1 MNRLDLSD
9 DDLLV
14 LQKCLNDGTEPPVE
28 LAKKLFPSL
37 YSTFDFKTL
46 KYSRIPTIEYAGK
59 RPEAAI
65 LSEASAF
72 GGGSPLQLERYFEGG
87 KISKGVNQL
96 ELFKESQA
104 QSDNN
109 WRNLIVQ
116 GDNLQFLKTCYLN
129 RDPVIKDR
137 VKGKVKLFYNDP
149 PFATKAD
156 FQSKEGATSYSDKI
170 ESAEFLE
177 DLRER
182 LIFMRETLA
191 EDGSIYLHLD
201 TKKSHY
207 LKVMMDEIFGN
218 ANFRNEIIWQRTS
231 ARSDSKT
238 YNHIHDVILFY
249 TRSDTWSWNRQYT
262 EYDPEYVENFYRYRE
277 PDGREFRVSDL
288 TAAGTRKGSSGMP
301 WRGIDPTDKGRH
313 WAVPATA
320 KGQIPNPYEK
330 DTIKVLE
337 ELDKRGQIYWPQK
350 DGGIP
355 GYKRYLDE
363 MPGTVL
369 QSIWTDI
376 SPVAGQSLD
385 RTDYPTQK
393 PEALLER
400 IIRASSNPGDLI
412 MDVFGGSGT
421 TAAVAEKL
429 DRRWIVCDFGKHAIY
444 TMQKRMCLIAESQ
457 KLGNPGKKKERYGE
471 APKPFC
477 VVSVGA
483 FDFQKIM
490 NLRKNR
496 DAYIS
501 FVMGIFGLTEC
512 DDKLAVKYR
521 VNNVCSLKEGN
532 PVEIYP
538 VWDDEFLR
546 NVRIDEEYLR
556 GILAQSGG
564 NLKGDYYI
572 IAPETCVRVGETQ
585 MKNTRGERVTF
596 KPLTFPYKVLEE
608 VARNF
613 SIEEQPSSPDN
624 INKLISS
631 VGFYFNET
639 VEADIKKTSKG
650 LKINRFTT
658 SILDRNEKRYEGLE
672 GLAMLLIDSDYD
684 EDKGFTVDT
693 VIYQKD
699 IKDNE
704 AAVGA
709 LTNKSA
715 VIAIDKHGNES
726 GVIKIR

>member
-14 LQKCLNDGTEPPVE
+14 LQKCLNDGAEPPVE

-46 KYSRIPTIEYAGK
+46 KDSKIPTIEYAGK

-65 LSEASAF
+65 LNEASAF

-87 KISKGVNQL
+87 KISKGMNQAD
-96 ELFKESQA
+96 LFNESQG
-104 QSDNN
+104 QSDSN

-129 RDPVIKDR
+129 QDPIIKDK
-137 VKGKVKLFYNDP
+137 VKGKVKLFYLDP
-149 PFATKAD
+149 PFATKGDFSSSGGEDSYAD
-156 FQSKEGATSYSDKI
+156 RVDR
-170 ESAEFLE
+170 AEFIE
-177 DLRER
+177 ALRER
-182 LIFMRETLA
+182 LIYMREQLS
-191 EDGSIYLHLD
+191 EDGSIYVHLD
-201 TKKSHY
+201 QKMSHY
-207 LKVMMDEIFGN
+207 IKIVLDELFGQGG
-218 ANFRNEIIWQRTS
+218 FTNEITWKRQS
-231 ARSDSKT
+231 AHNDAGKCGV
-238 YNHIHDVILFY
+238 IHETILFY
-249 TRSDTWSWNRQYT
+249 AKTEKWIWNEVRMPISEDYIEQFF
-262 EYDPEYVENFYRYRE
+262 DQVDDSGNRYAR
-277 PDGREFRVSDL
+277 GDL
-288 TAAGTRKGSSGMP
+288 TAPGVTQAGDSGKP
-301 WRGIDPTDKGRH
+301 WRNVNVTEKGRH
-313 WAVPATA
+313 WA
-320 KGQIPNPYEK
+320 IPEEY
-330 DTIKVLE
+330 VLRYKIDPKLSIQQKLDA
-337 ELDKRGQIYWPQK
+337 LDKAGVIHWPK
-350 DGGIP
+350 KGVPRLKRFAAEVDG
-355 GYKRYLDE
+355 
-363 MPGTVL
+363 VSL
-369 QSIWTDI
+369 QDVWTDI
-376 SPVAGQSLD
+376 KIIHNQSSERLG
-385 RTDYPTQK
+385 YPTQK

-400 IIRASSNPGDLI
+400 IILASSNPGDLVVDI
-412 MDVFGGSGT
+412 FGGSGT

-429 DRRWIVCDFGKHAIY
+429 GRRWIVCDFGKHAIY

-457 KLGNPGKKKERYGE
+457 KLGTQEKKKVLYNK
-471 APKPFC
+471 PPQPFC

-501 FVMGIFGLTEC
+501 FVMGIFGLTER
-512 DDKLAVKYR
+512 DDKLAAKYR
-521 VNNVCSLKEGN
+521 VNNVCALKDGN

-546 NVRIDEEYLR
+546 DVRIDEEYLR

-572 IAPETCVRVGETQ
+572 VAPESCVRIGETQ
-585 MKNTRGERVTF
+585 MKNSRGERVTF

-639 VEADIKKTSKG
+639 VEIRVKKTAKG
-650 LKINRFTT
+650 LKICSFTT
-658 SILDRNEKRYEGLE
+658 SILNRDEKRYEGLD
-672 GLAMLLIDSDYD
+672 GLAMLMIDSDYD

-699 IKDNE
+699 IKDND
-704 AAVGA
+704 AAASG

-726 GVIKIR
+726 GVVKVR

>member
-28 LAKKLFPSL
+28 LSKRLFPSL
-37 YSTFDFKTL
+37 YSTFDFKML
-46 KYSRIPTIEYAGK
+46 KDSKIPTIEYAGK

-65 LSEASAF
+65 LNEASAF

-87 KISKGVNQL
+87 KISKGINQL

-104 QSDNN
+104 QPDSN

-129 RDPVIKDR
+129 QDPIIKDK
-137 VKGKVKLFYNDP
+137 VKGKVKLFYIDP

-156 FQSKEGATSYSDKI
+156 FEGKSGEDSYADKI
-170 ESAEFLE
+170 NRAEFIE
-177 DLRER
+177 QLRER
-182 LIFMRETLA
+182 LIFARELLE
-191 EDGSIYLHLD
+191 EDGFIFVHLD
-201 TKKSHY
+201 QRMSHY
-207 LKVMMDEIFGN
+207 VRITLTEIFGDE
-218 ANFRNEIIWQRTS
+218 NFRNEIILPGRASKNLQQQFEEVSRLNVRHDNLLWFS
-231 ARSDSKT
+231 VRSSSKLPPLWVEKHNKGNPEGHWHHFWSNANRPT
-238 YNHIHDVILFY
+238 MRYELFGITPKTGQWVWKKDRAKIATENY
-249 TRSDTWSWNRQYT
+249 ERFLVECGGRSLAEYWRDTGCKLEFIRKDPDDGKPQY
-262 EYDPEYVENFYRYRE
+262 
-277 PDGREFRVSDL
+277 
-288 TAAGTRKGSSGMP
+288 
-301 WRGIDPTDKGRH
+301 WR
-313 WAVPATA
+313 APAEDRI
-320 KGQIPNPYEK
+320 G
-330 DTIKVLE
+330 DTV
-337 ELDKRGQIYWPQK
+337 W
-350 DGGIP
+350 GGIP
-355 GYKRYLDE
+355 VYSNSTG
-363 MPGTVL
+363 
-369 QSIWTDI
+369 
-376 SPVAGQSLD
+376 
-385 RTDYPTQK
+385 YPTEK
-393 PEALLER
+393 NERLLAE
-400 IIRASSNPGDLI
+400 IVEFATTPGDLV

-421 TAAVAEKL
+421 TAAVSEKL

-444 TMQKRMCLIAESQ
+444 TMQKRMCSIAESQ
-457 KLGNPGKKKERYGE
+457 KLGNQRKKKAPYGE
-471 APKPFC
+471 APQPFC

-501 FVMGIFGLTEC
+501 FVMGIFGLTER
-512 DDKLAVKYR
+512 DDKLAAKYR
-521 VNNVCSLKEGN
+521 VNNICALKEGN

-585 MKNTRGERVTF
+585 VKNTRGERVTF

-650 LKINRFTT
+650 LKISRFTT

-699 IKDNE
+699 INDNE
-704 AAVGA
+704 AVAGG
-709 LTNKSA
+709 LTEKSA

>member
-9 DDLLV
+9 DDLIV

-46 KYSRIPTIEYAGK
+46 KDSKIPTIEYAGK

-65 LSEASAF
+65 LNEASAF

-87 KISKGVNQL
+87 KISSGMNQAD
-96 ELFKESQA
+96 LFNESQG
-104 QSDNN
+104 QSDSN

-129 RDPVIKDR
+129 QDPIIKDK
-137 VKGKVKLFYNDP
+137 VKGKVNLFYLDP
-149 PFATKAD
+149 PFATKGD
-156 FQSKEGATSYSDKI
+156 FGGKSGEDSYADKI
-170 ESAEFLE
+170 DRAEFIE
-177 DLRER
+177 QLRER
-182 LIFMRETLA
+182 LIFLRELLA
-191 EDGSIYLHLD
+191 QDGSIYVHLD
-201 TKKSHY
+201 QKMSQY
-207 LKVMMDEIFGN
+207 LKIVLDEVFKQGGFI
-218 ANFRNEIIWQRTS
+218 NEISWKRQS
-231 ARSDSKT
+231 AHNDPGKCGV
-238 YNHIHDVILFY
+238 IHDTLLLY
-249 TRSDTWSWNRQYT
+249 ANSENRTWNRVLTKPSPDYIEEFFDQ
-262 EYDPEYVENFYRYRE
+262 VE
-277 PDGREFRVSDL
+277 
-288 TAAGTRKGSSGMP
+288 AGTNRRYARGDLSAGGLSGGGYEYEY
-301 WRGIDPTDKGRH
+301 RGIKHIWRCPLSTMEKHDAEGRLH
-313 WAVPATA
+313 WPKNGVPR
-320 KGQIPNPYEK
+320 
-330 DTIKVLE
+330 L
-337 ELDKRGQIYWPQK
+337 
-350 DGGIP
+350 
-355 GYKRYLDE
+355 KRYLDE
-363 MPGTVL
+363 FEGVPL
-369 QSIWTDI
+369 QDVWTDI
-376 SPVAGQSLD
+376 KIIHNRSPERIG
-385 RTDYPTQK
+385 YPTQK
-393 PEALLER
+393 PESLLER
-400 IIRASSNPGDLI
+400 IILASSNPGDLVVDI
-412 MDVFGGSGT
+412 FGGSGT

-429 DRRWIVCDFGKHAIY
+429 GRRWITCDFGKHAIY

-457 KLGNPGKKKERYGE
+457 KLGTQEKKKVLYNK
-471 APKPFC
+471 PPQPFC

-501 FVMGIFGLTEC
+501 FVMGIFGLTER
-512 DDKLAVKYR
+512 DDKLAAKYR
-521 VNNVCSLKEGN
+521 VNNVCALKDGN

-546 NVRIDEEYLR
+546 DVRIDEEYLG

-564 NLKGDYYI
+564 NFKGDYYI
-572 IAPETCVRVGETQ
+572 VAPESCVRIGETQ
-585 MKNTRGERVTF
+585 MKNARGERVTF

-639 VEADIKKTSKG
+639 VEIRVKKTAKG
-650 LKINRFTT
+650 LKICSFTT
-658 SILDRNEKRYEGLE
+658 SILNRDEKRYEGLD
-672 GLAMLLIDSDYD
+672 GLAMLMIDSDYD

-704 AAVGA
+704 AAASG

-726 GVIKIR
+726 SVVKVR

>member
-1 MNRLDLSD
+1 MMNRLDLSE

-14 LQKCLNDGTEPPVE
+14 LQKCLNDGTEPPPE

-37 YSTFDFKTL
+37 YATFDFKTL
-46 KYSRIPTIEYAGK
+46 KDAKIPTIEYAGK
-59 RPEAAI
+59 RSEAAI
-65 LSEASAF
+65 LNEATAF

-87 KISKGVNQL
+87 KISMGMSQV
-96 ELFKESQA
+96 ELFAESKA
-104 QSDNN
+104 GDDSN

-129 RDPVIKDR
+129 QDPIIKDKI
-137 VKGKVKLFYNDP
+137 KGKVKLIYIDP
-149 PFATKAD
+149 PFATKSD
-156 FQSKEGATSYSDKI
+156 FEGDSGESSYSDKI
-170 ESAEFLE
+170 DRAEFIE
-177 DLRER
+177 ALRER
-182 LIFMRETLA
+182 LIYLRELLA
-191 EDGSIYLHLD
+191 EDGSIYVHMDHKLGHYTKIVLD
-201 TKKSHY
+201 EVFGKTSFANAIAWHYSGWNKKLIKGFEKRY
-207 LKVMMDEIFGN
+207 DI
-218 ANFRNEIIWQRTS
+218 
-231 ARSDSKT
+231 
-238 YNHIHDVILFY
+238 ILFY
-249 TRSDTWSWNRQYT
+249 AISSRPVFNSYFEQWASK
-262 EYDPEYVENFYRYRE
+262 EEYVKKRKQKVSVDA
-277 PDGREFRVSDL
+277 DGREYVLSDAGSGERVK
-288 TAAGTRKGSSGMP
+288 T
-301 WRGIDPTDKGRH
+301 
-313 WAVPATA
+313 
-320 KGQIPNPYEK
+320 Y
-330 DTIKVLE
+330 LE
-337 ELDKRGQIYWPQK
+337 DVMKQGVVVDDVWQLDKINNSATESVG
-350 DGGIP
+350 
-355 GYKRYLDE
+355 
-363 MPGTVL
+363 
-369 QSIWTDI
+369 
-376 SPVAGQSLD
+376 
-385 RTDYPTQK
+385 YPTQK

-400 IIRASSNPGDLI
+400 IILASSNPGDLV

-444 TMQKRMCLIAESQ
+444 TMQKRMCLISESQ
-457 KLGNPGKKKERYGE
+457 KLGTKTKKKEKYGQP
-471 APKPFC
+471 PKPFC
-477 VVSVGA
+477 VISVGA

-501 FVMGIFGLTEC
+501 FVMGIFGLTER
-512 DDKLAVKYR
+512 DDNLAAKYR
-521 VNNVCSLKEGN
+521 VNNVCALKEGN

-585 MKNTRGERVTF
+585 IKNSRGDRVTF

-613 SIEEQPSSPDN
+613 TIEEQPSSSDN

-639 VEADIKKTSKG
+639 VDVEIKKTAKG
-650 LKINRFTT
+650 FKISRFTT
-658 SILDRNEKRYEGLE
+658 SILDRSEKRYEGLD

-693 VIYQKD
+693 VVYQKD
-699 IKDNE
+699 IKDHE
-704 AAVGA
+704 AVAGG
-709 LTNKSA
+709 LKEKSA

-726 GVIKIR
+726 GVIQIL

>member
-1 MNRLDLSD
+1 MNRLDLSE

-14 LQKCLNDGTEPPVE
+14 LQKCLNEGMEPPAE

-37 YSTFDFKTL
+37 YATFDFKTL
-46 KYSRIPTIEYAGK
+46 KDAKIPTIEYAGK
-59 RPEAAI
+59 RSEAAI
-65 LSEASAF
+65 LNEASAF

-87 KISKGVNQL
+87 KISKKMSQL
-96 ELFKESQA
+96 ELFAESRA
-104 QSDNN
+104 EDDSN

-129 RDPVIKDR
+129 QDPIIKDK
-137 VKGKVKLFYNDP
+137 VKGKVKLIYIDP
-149 PFATKAD
+149 PFATKSDFSSSGGEDSYAD
-156 FQSKEGATSYSDKI
+156 KVDR
-170 ESAEFLE
+170 AEFLE
-177 DLRER
+177 QLRER
-182 LIFMRETLA
+182 LMFMGQIMAKEST
-191 EDGSIYLHLD
+191 IYVHLD
-201 TKKSHY
+201 WRTIHY
-207 LKVMMDEIFGN
+207 VKVMLDEIFGKE
-218 ANFRNEIIWQRTS
+218 NFMSNVIWKRITS
-231 ARSDSKT
+231 GRKATSNKWLAVDD
-238 YNHIHDVILFY
+238 IMLVY
-249 TRSDTWSWNRQYT
+249 TRGDQGITSQYVDYSD
-262 EYDPEYVENFYRYRE
+262 E
-277 PDGREFRVSDL
+277 
-288 TAAGTRKGSSGMP
+288 
-301 WRGIDPTDKGRH
+301 
-313 WAVPATA
+313 
-320 KGQIPNPYEK
+320 
-330 DTIKVLE
+330 
-337 ELDKRGQIYWPQK
+337 
-350 DGGIP
+350 
-355 GYKRYLDE
+355 YKRRFIYEDERGKYFWDNIGTYSQERLKRLEAEGRIKYPENTNAKPRMKNYLHEGKGVVVDN
-363 MPGTVL
+363 
-369 QSIWTDI
+369 IWTDI
-376 SPVAGQSLD
+376 PPVNSQAAEDTGF
-385 RTDYPTQK
+385 PTQK

-400 IIRASSNPGDLI
+400 IILASSNPGDLV
-412 MDVFGGSGT
+412 MDVFAGSGT

-429 DRRWIVCDFGKHAIY
+429 GRRWIVCDFGKHAIY

-457 KLGNPGKKKERYGE
+457 KLGSQSKKKEKYGK
-471 APKPFC
+471 APRPFC

-501 FVMGIFGLTEC
+501 FVMGIFGLTER
-512 DDKLAVKYR
+512 DDALAAKYR
-521 VNNVCSLKEGN
+521 ISNVCALKEGN
-532 PVEIYP
+532 PVEVYP

-546 NVRIDEEYLR
+546 NVRVDEEYLR

-585 MKNTRGERVTF
+585 MKNSRGDRVTF

-608 VARNF
+608 AARNF
-613 SIEEQPSSPDN
+613 SIEEQPSSPEN

-639 VEADIKKTSKG
+639 VEAAIEKTSTG
-650 LKINRFTT
+650 LKISRFTT

-704 AAVGA
+704 AAVGG
-709 LTNKSA
+709 LTDKSA

-726 GVIKIR
+726 GVIKIGRDKTDA

>member
-1 MNRLDLSD
+1 MAEINLNEKE
-9 DDLLV
+9 LLT
-14 LQKCLNDGTEPPVE
+14 LQKCLNDGTEPPPE

-37 YSTFDFKTL
+37 YATFDFKTL
-46 KYSRIPTIEYAGK
+46 KDAKIPTIEYAGK
-59 RPEAAI
+59 RSEAAI
-65 LSEASAF
+65 LNEAAAF

-87 KISKGVNQL
+87 KISKAMSQV
-96 ELFKESQA
+96 ELFVESKA
-104 QSDNN
+104 GDDSN

-129 RDPVIKDR
+129 QDPIIKDK
-137 VKGKVKLFYNDP
+137 VKGKVKLIYIDP

-156 FQSKEGATSYSDKI
+156 FAAKEGEDSYADRVDR
-170 ESAEFLE
+170 AEFVE
-177 DLRER
+177 ALRER
-182 LIFMRETLA
+182 LIYMRELLA
-191 EDGSIYLHLD
+191 SDGSIYIHLD
-201 TKKSHY
+201 QRMSHAAK
-207 LKVMMDEIFGN
+207 LVMDEIFGRSS
-218 ANFRNEIIWQRTS
+218 FLNEIVWKRTPFAGSSKARSKKFPVNHDLLLLYTRTS
-231 ARSDSKT
+231 DFTFEHQYEEYSDEYKGRFKYQDDRGYYRKTLLKT
-238 YNHIHDVILFY
+238 YSEETEERLKEEDRFLPPERPGAY
-249 TRSDTWSWNRQYT
+249 PSYKQYLH
-262 EYDPEYVENFYRYRE
+262 E
-277 PDGREFRVSDL
+277 S
-288 TAAGTRKGSSGMP
+288 KG
-301 WRGIDPTDKGRH
+301 K
-313 WAVPATA
+313 
-320 KGQIPNPYEK
+320 QIE
-330 DTIKVLE
+330 D
-337 ELDKRGQIYWPQK
+337 
-350 DGGIP
+350 
-355 GYKRYLDE
+355 
-363 MPGTVL
+363 
-369 QSIWTDI
+369 IWTDLNLAN
-376 SPVAGQSLD
+376 PMANERL
-385 RTDYPTQK
+385 DYPTQK
-393 PEALLER
+393 PEVLLQR
-400 IIRASSNPGDLI
+400 IILASSNPGDLI

-421 TAAVAEKL
+421 TAAVSEKL

-444 TMQKRMCLIAESQ
+444 TMQKRMCQIAESQ
-457 KLGNPGKKKERYGE
+457 KLGNQEKKKKEKYGE
-471 APKPFC
+471 APRPFC

-501 FVMGIFGLTEC
+501 FVMGIFGLTER
-512 DDKLAVKYR
+512 DDKLAAKYHI
-521 VNNVCSLKEGN
+521 NNVCALKEGN

-546 NVRIDEEYLR
+546 NVRVDDEYLR

-585 MKNTRGERVTF
+585 MKNARGDRVAF

-608 VARNF
+608 AARNF
-613 SIEEQPSSPDN
+613 SIEEQPSSPEN

-639 VEADIKKTSKG
+639 VEVEIKKTARG
-650 LKINRFTT
+650 LKISRFTT
-658 SILDRNEKRYEGLE
+658 SILDRGEKCYEGLE
-672 GLAMLLIDSDYD
+672 GLAMLLIDSDYN
-684 EDKGFTVDT
+684 EDKGFAVDT

-704 AAVGA
+704 AAAGR

>member
-14 LQKCLNDGTEPPVE
+14 LQKCLNDGTEPPKE
-28 LAKKLFPSL
+28 LSKKLFPSL
-37 YSTFDFKTL
+37 YATFDFKTL
-46 KYSRIPTIEYAGK
+46 KDSKIPTIEYAGK

-87 KISKGVNQL
+87 KISKGTSQL
-96 ELFKESQA
+96 DLFKESKEHPD
-104 QSDNN
+104 SN

-129 RDPVIKDR
+129 QDPIIKDM
-137 VKGKVKLFYNDP
+137 VKGKVKLIYIDP

-156 FQSKEGATSYSDKI
+156 FASSGGEDSYADRVDR
-170 ESAEFLE
+170 AEFAE
-177 DLRER
+177 SLRER
-182 LIFMRETLA
+182 LIFLREILA
-191 EDGSIYLHLD
+191 VDASIYLHLD
-201 TKKSHY
+201 IRMGHY
-207 LKVMMDEIFGN
+207 IKIIMDELFGRES
-218 ANFRNEIIWQRTS
+218 FINEIVWQRTAAHNDAS
-231 ARSDSKT
+231 RYGA
-238 YNHIHDVILFY
+238 IHDLIFY
-249 TRSDTWSWNRQYT
+249 YAKSSSRTWNLQKGLV
-262 EYDPEYVENFYRYRE
+262 DENYKQQFLDNVDRNTGKRYARI
-277 PDGREFRVSDL
+277 DL
-288 TAAGTRKGSSGMP
+288 TAPSHGRDSGRFE
-301 WRGIDPTDKGRH
+301 WRGIIPSPSRM
-313 WAVPATA
+313 WAYQ
-320 KGQIPNPYEK
+320 KSI
-330 DTIKVLE
+330 
-337 ELDKRGQIYWPQK
+337 LDKWEAEGRIHWPKQ
-350 DGGIP
+350 GMP
-355 GYKRYLDE
+355 RYKKFEDE
-363 MPGTVL
+363 FEGTVL
-369 QSIWTDI
+369 QDLWIDI
-376 SPVAGQSLD
+376 RAIHNQSSERLG
-385 RTDYPTQK
+385 YPTQK

-400 IIRASSNPGDLI
+400 IILASSNPGDLV

-421 TAAVAEKL
+421 AAAVSEKL
-429 DRRWIVCDFGKHAIY
+429 GRRWIVCDFGKHAIY

-457 KLGNPGKKKERYGE
+457 KLGNQGKKKVPYGE
-471 APKPFC
+471 APQPFC

-496 DAYIS
+496 DAYIC
-501 FVMGIFGLTEC
+501 FVMGIFGLTER
-512 DDKLAVKYR
+512 DDKLAAKYR
-521 VNNVCSLKEGN
+521 VNNVCALKEGN

-538 VWDDEFLR
+538 VWDEEFLR
-546 NVRIDEEYLR
+546 NVRVDEEYLR
-556 GILAQSGG
+556 GILAQNGG

-585 MKNTRGERVTF
+585 MKNARGDRVIF

-639 VEADIKKTSKG
+639 VEVDIKKTSKG
-650 LKINRFTT
+650 LKISRFTT
-658 SILDRNEKRYEGLE
+658 SILDRSEKRYEGLE
-672 GLAMLLIDSDYD
+672 GMAMLLIDSDYD

-704 AAVGA
+704 ASVGG

-715 VIAIDKHGNES
+715 IIAIDKHGNES
-726 GVIKIR
+726 GVVKVR

>member
-1 MNRLDLSD
+1 MNRLDLSE

-14 LQKCLNDGTEPPVE
+14 LQKCLNDGTEPPPE

-37 YSTFDFKTL
+37 YATFDFRSL
-46 KYSRIPTIEYAGK
+46 KDAKIPTIEYAGK
-59 RPEAAI
+59 RSEAAI
-65 LSEASAF
+65 LNEASAF

-87 KISKGVNQL
+87 KIDKGMNQL
-96 ELFKESQA
+96 ELFRESNKEENS
-104 QSDNN
+104 N

-129 RDPVIKDR
+129 QDPIIKDK
-137 VKGKVKLFYNDP
+137 VKGKVKLVYIDP
-149 PFATKAD
+149 PFATKGD
-156 FQSKEGATSYSDKI
+156 FAAKEGEDSYADKI
-170 ESAEFLE
+170 DRAEFIE
-177 DLRER
+177 QLRER
-182 LIFMRETLA
+182 LIFVRAVLA
-191 EDGSIYLHLD
+191 EDGFIFVHLD
-201 TKKSHY
+201 QRMSHY
-207 LKVMMDEIFGN
+207 VRTILTEIFGEE
-218 ANFRNEIIWQRTS
+218 NFRNEIILPGRASKNLQQQFEQVSRLNVRHDNLLWYSVHSSSKLAPLWIEKHNKGNPEGHWHHFWSTANRPTMRYELFGITPKTGQWVWKKE
-231 ARSDSKT
+231 RSNIAIENYERFLDECGG
-238 YNHIHDVILFY
+238 
-249 TRSDTWSWNRQYT
+249 RSLAEYWRDTGCKLEFIRKDPDDGKPQY
-262 EYDPEYVENFYRYRE
+262 
-277 PDGREFRVSDL
+277 
-288 TAAGTRKGSSGMP
+288 
-301 WRGIDPTDKGRH
+301 WR
-313 WAVPATA
+313 APAEERI
-320 KGQIPNPYEK
+320 G
-330 DTIKVLE
+330 DTI
-337 ELDKRGQIYWPQK
+337 WA
-350 DGGIP
+350 GIP
-355 GYKRYLDE
+355 VYNNSTG
-363 MPGTVL
+363 
-369 QSIWTDI
+369 
-376 SPVAGQSLD
+376 
-385 RTDYPTQK
+385 YPTEK
-393 PEALLER
+393 NERLLTEVVEF
-400 IIRASSNPGDLI
+400 ATTSGDLV
-412 MDVFGGSGT
+412 MDVFAGSGT

-429 DRRWIVCDFGKHAIY
+429 GRRWIACDFGKHAIY

-457 KLGNPGKKKERYGE
+457 KLGSQSKKKAKYGE

-501 FVMGIFGLTEC
+501 FVMGIFGLTER
-512 DDKLAVKYR
+512 DDNLAAKYR
-521 VNNVCSLKEGN
+521 VNNIYTLKEGN

-546 NVRIDEEYLR
+546 NVRVDEEYLQ

-572 IAPETCVRVGETQ
+572 IAPETCVRVGEKQ
-585 MKNTRGERVTF
+585 IKNARGERVTF

-613 SIEEQPSSPDN
+613 TIEEQPSSPGN

-631 VGFYFNET
+631 IGFYFNET
-639 VEADIKKTSKG
+639 VEADIQKTSKG
-650 LKINRFTT
+650 LEISRFTT

-699 IKDNE
+699 IKNNE
-704 AAVGA
+704 AAVGG
-709 LTNKSA
+709 LSNKSA

-726 GVIKIR
+726 SVIKIR

>member
-46 KYSRIPTIEYAGK
+46 KDSKIPTIEYAGK

-65 LSEASAF
+65 LNEASAF

-87 KISKGVNQL
+87 KISKGMNQAD
-96 ELFKESQA
+96 LFNESQG
-104 QSDNN
+104 QSDSN

-129 RDPVIKDR
+129 QDPMIKDR
-137 VKGKVKLFYNDP
+137 VKGKVNLFYLDP
-149 PFATKAD
+149 PFATKGD
-156 FQSKEGATSYSDKI
+156 FGGKSGEDSYADKI
-170 ESAEFLE
+170 DRAEFIE
-177 DLRER
+177 QLRER
-182 LIFMRETLA
+182 LIFLRELLA
-191 EDGSIYLHLD
+191 QDGSIYVHLD
-201 TKKSHY
+201 QKMSQY
-207 LKVMMDEIFGN
+207 LKIVLDEVFKQGGFI
-218 ANFRNEIIWQRTS
+218 NEISWKRQS
-231 ARSDSKT
+231 AHNDPGKCGV
-238 YNHIHDVILFY
+238 IHDTLLLY
-249 TRSDTWSWNRQYT
+249 ANSENRTWNRVLTKPSPDYIEEFFDQ
-262 EYDPEYVENFYRYRE
+262 VE
-277 PDGREFRVSDL
+277 
-288 TAAGTRKGSSGMP
+288 AGTNRRYARGDLSAGGLSGGGYEYEY
-301 WRGIDPTDKGRH
+301 RGIKHIWRCPLSTMEKHDAEGCLH
-313 WAVPATA
+313 WPKNGVPR
-320 KGQIPNPYEK
+320 
-330 DTIKVLE
+330 L
-337 ELDKRGQIYWPQK
+337 
-350 DGGIP
+350 
-355 GYKRYLDE
+355 KRYLDE
-363 MPGTVL
+363 FEGVPL
-369 QSIWTDI
+369 QDVWTDI
-376 SPVAGQSLD
+376 KIIHNRSPERIG
-385 RTDYPTQK
+385 YPTQK

-400 IIRASSNPGDLI
+400 IILASSNPGDLVVDI
-412 MDVFGGSGT
+412 FGGSGT

-429 DRRWIVCDFGKHAIY
+429 GRRWITCDFGKHAIY

-457 KLGNPGKKKERYGE
+457 KLGTQEKKKVLYKK
-471 APKPFC
+471 PPQPFC

-501 FVMGIFGLTEC
+501 FVMGIFGLTER

-521 VNNVCSLKEGN
+521 VNNVCALKDGN

-546 NVRIDEEYLR
+546 DVRIDEEYLS

-572 IAPETCVRVGETQ
+572 VAPESCVRIGETQ
-585 MKNTRGERVTF
+585 MKNSRGERVTF

-639 VEADIKKTSKG
+639 VEIRVKKTARG
-650 LKINRFTT
+650 LKICSFTT
-658 SILDRNEKRYEGLE
+658 SILNRDEKRYEGLD
-672 GLAMLLIDSDYD
+672 GLAMLMIDSDYD

-704 AAVGA
+704 AAASG

-726 GVIKIR
+726 GVVKVR

>member
-1 MNRLDLSD
+1 MTEIKLNEE
-9 DDLLV
+9 DLLT
-14 LQKCLNDGTEPPVE
+14 LQRCLNEGLEPPPE

-37 YSTFDFKTL
+37 YATFDFKTL
-46 KYSRIPTIEYAGK
+46 KDARIPTIEYAGK
-59 RPEAAI
+59 RSEAAI
-65 LSEASAF
+65 LNEASAF

-87 KISKGVNQL
+87 KISKGTNQL
-96 ELFKESQA
+96 DLFKESKEKPD
-104 QSDNN
+104 SN

-129 RDPVIKDR
+129 QDPIIKDK
-137 VKGKVKLFYNDP
+137 VKGKVKLIYIDP

-156 FQSKEGATSYSDKI
+156 FQSKDGATSYRDKI
-170 ESAEFLE
+170 DSAEFIE
-177 DLRER
+177 SLRER
-182 LIFMRETLA
+182 LIFLKEILA
-191 EDGSIYLHLD
+191 ADGSIYVHLD

-207 LKVMMDEIFGN
+207 LKTILDEVFDN
-218 ANFRNEIIWQRTS
+218 NNFINEIIWRR
-231 ARSDSKT
+231 AFGHSDAKRFGI
-238 YNHIHDVILFY
+238 IHDVIFLY
-249 TRSDTWSWNRQYT
+249 SKNDERIWNVLLQPSDKEYIDTFFDQYDQKRNERYQRISLSAGGLSGGGYDYEYKGIRTLWRCPKETLELYDRENR
-262 EYDPEYVENFYRYRE
+262 
-277 PDGREFRVSDL
+277 L
-288 TAAGTRKGSSGMP
+288 
-301 WRGIDPTDKGRH
+301 H
-313 WAVPATA
+313 WPKKIGGVPR
-320 KGQIPNPYEK
+320 
-330 DTIKVLE
+330 L
-337 ELDKRGQIYWPQK
+337 
-350 DGGIP
+350 
-355 GYKRYLDE
+355 KRYE
-363 MPGTVL
+363 SENEGVPL
-369 QSIWTDI
+369 QDIWIDI
-376 SPVAGQSLD
+376 SKIHNQSNEL
-385 RTDYPTQK
+385 TGYPTQK

-400 IIRASSNPGDLI
+400 IILASSNPGDLA
-412 MDVFGGSGT
+412 MDVFAGSGT

-429 DRRWIVCDFGKHAIY
+429 GRRWIACDFGKHAIY
-444 TMQKRMCLIAESQ
+444 TMQKRICLIAESQ
-457 KLGNPGKKKERYGE
+457 KLGSPGKKKAKYGE

-501 FVMGIFGLTEC
+501 FVMGIFGLTER

-521 VNNVCSLKEGN
+521 INNICALKEGN
-532 PVEIYP
+532 PVEVYP

-546 NVRIDEEYLR
+546 NVRVDEEYLR

-564 NLKGDYYI
+564 KLKGDYYI
-572 IAPETCVRVGETQ
+572 IAPETCVRMGETK
-585 MKNTRGERVTF
+585 MKNARGDRVTF

-608 VARNF
+608 AARNF

-631 VGFYFNET
+631 IGFYFNET

-650 LKINRFTT
+650 LKISRFTT
-658 SILDRNEKRYEGLE
+658 SILDRNEKRYDGLE
-672 GLAMLLIDSDYD
+672 GLSMLLIDSDYD

-704 AAVGA
+704 AAVGG
-709 LTNKSA
+709 LSNNSA

>member
-28 LAKKLFPSL
+28 LSKKLFPSL
-37 YSTFDFKTL
+37 YATFDFKTL
-46 KYSRIPTIEYAGK
+46 KDSKIPTIEYAGK
-59 RPEAAI
+59 RSEAAI
-65 LSEASAF
+65 LNEASAF

-96 ELFKESQA
+96 ELFKESQV

-129 RDPVIKDR
+129 QDPIIKDK
-137 VKGKVKLFYNDP
+137 VKGKVKLIYIDP
-149 PFATKAD
+149 PFATKSD
-156 FQSKEGATSYSDKI
+156 FEGDSGESSYTDKI
-170 ESAEFLE
+170 DRAEFIE
-177 DLRER
+177 ALRER
-182 LIFMRETLA
+182 LIYLRELLA
-191 EDGSIYLHLD
+191 EDGSIYVHMDHKLGHYAKIILD
-201 TKKSHY
+201 EVFGKSSFANAIAWHYSGWNKKLIKGFEKRY
-207 LKVMMDEIFGN
+207 DIIF
-218 ANFRNEIIWQRTS
+218 
-231 ARSDSKT
+231 
-238 YNHIHDVILFY
+238 FY
-249 TRSDTWSWNRQYT
+249 TISAQPVFNSYFERWASK
-262 EYDPEYVENFYRYRE
+262 EEYVKKRKQKVSVDA
-277 PDGREFRVSDL
+277 DGREYVLSDAGSGERVK
-288 TAAGTRKGSSGMP
+288 T
-301 WRGIDPTDKGRH
+301 
-313 WAVPATA
+313 
-320 KGQIPNPYEK
+320 Y
-330 DTIKVLE
+330 LE
-337 ELDKRGQIYWPQK
+337 DVMKQGVVVDDVWQLDKINNSATESVG
-350 DGGIP
+350 
-355 GYKRYLDE
+355 
-363 MPGTVL
+363 
-369 QSIWTDI
+369 
-376 SPVAGQSLD
+376 
-385 RTDYPTQK
+385 YPTQK

-400 IIRASSNPGDLI
+400 IILASSNPCDLV

-421 TAAVAEKL
+421 TAAVSEKL

-444 TMQKRMCLIAESQ
+444 TSQKRMCLISESQ
-457 KLGNPGKKKERYGE
+457 KLGNQRKKKERYSE

-501 FVMGIFGLTEC
+501 FVMGIFGLTER
-512 DDKLAVKYR
+512 DDKLAAKYR
-521 VNNVCSLKEGN
+521 VNNVCTLKEGN

-556 GILAQSGG
+556 GVLAQSGG

-639 VEADIKKTSKG
+639 VEVDIKKTSKG
-650 LKINRFTT
+650 LKISRFTT
-658 SILDRNEKRYEGLE
+658 SILDRSEKRYEGLE
-672 GLAMLLIDSDYD
+672 GMAMLLIDSDYD

-704 AAVGA
+704 AVAGG
-709 LTNKSA
+709 LTEKSA

>member
-46 KYSRIPTIEYAGK
+46 KDSKIPTIEYAGK

-65 LSEASAF
+65 LNEASAF

-87 KISKGVNQL
+87 KISKGMNQAD
-96 ELFKESQA
+96 LFNESQG
-104 QSDNN
+104 QSDSN

-129 RDPVIKDR
+129 QDPIIKDK
-137 VKGKVKLFYNDP
+137 VKGKVTLVCIDP
-149 PFATKAD
+149 PFATKGD
-156 FQSKEGATSYSDKI
+156 FTSGSGEDSYSDRI
-170 ESAEFLE
+170 ERAEFAE
-177 DLRER
+177 SLRER
-182 LIFMRETLA
+182 LIFLRELLA
-191 EDGSIYLHLD
+191 ADASIYLHLD
-201 TKKSHY
+201 IRMGHY
-207 LKVMMDEIFGN
+207 IKVIMDELFGRES
-218 ANFRNEIIWQRTS
+218 FINEIVWQRTAAHNDAS
-231 ARSDSKT
+231 RYGA
-238 YNHIHDVILFY
+238 IHDLIFY
-249 TRSDTWSWNRQYT
+249 YSKSSSRVWNLQKALV
-262 EYDPEYVENFYRYRE
+262 DENYKQQFLDNVDEKTGKRYARI
-277 PDGREFRVSDL
+277 DL
-288 TAAGTRKGSSGMP
+288 TAPSHGRDSGRFEWHGVIPPPSRMWAYQKSMLDNWDTEGRIHYPKKGMP
-301 WRGIDPTDKGRH
+301 R
-313 WAVPATA
+313 
-320 KGQIPNPYEK
+320 
-330 DTIKVLE
+330 
-337 ELDKRGQIYWPQK
+337 
-350 DGGIP
+350 
-355 GYKRYLDE
+355 YKKYKNKFE
-363 MPGTVL
+363 GTVL
-369 QSIWTDI
+369 QDLWTDVRAI
-376 SPVAGQSLD
+376 HNQSSERLG
-385 RTDYPTQK
+385 YPTQK

-400 IIRASSNPGDLI
+400 IILASSNPGDLV
-412 MDVFGGSGT
+412 MDIFGGSGT

-429 DRRWIVCDFGKHAIY
+429 GRRWITCDFGKHAIY
-444 TMQKRMCLIAESQ
+444 TMQKRICLIAESQ
-457 KLGNPGKKKERYGE
+457 KLGTQEKKKVLYNKPPE
-471 APKPFC
+471 PFC

-490 NLRKNR
+490 NLRTNR

-501 FVMGIFGLTEC
+501 FVMGIFGLTER
-512 DDKLAVKYR
+512 DDKLAAKYR
-521 VNNVCSLKEGN
+521 VNNVCALKDGN

-546 NVRIDEEYLR
+546 DVRIDEEYLS

-572 IAPETCVRVGETQ
+572 VAPESCVRIGETQ
-585 MKNTRGERVTF
+585 MKNARGERVTF

-639 VEADIKKTSKG
+639 VEIRVKKTAKG
-650 LKINRFTT
+650 LKICSFTT
-658 SILDRNEKRYEGLE
+658 SILNRDEKRYEGLD
-672 GLAMLLIDSDYD
+672 GLAMLMIDSDYD

-704 AAVGA
+704 AAASG

-726 GVIKIR
+726 AVVKVR

>member
-46 KYSRIPTIEYAGK
+46 KDSKIPTIEYAGK

-65 LSEASAF
+65 LNEASAF

-87 KISKGVNQL
+87 KISKGMNQAD
-96 ELFKESQA
+96 LFNESQG
-104 QSDNN
+104 QSDSN

-129 RDPVIKDR
+129 QDPIIKDK
-137 VKGKVKLFYNDP
+137 VKGKVNLFYLDP
-149 PFATKAD
+149 PFATKSD
-156 FQSKEGATSYSDKI
+156 FAAKEGEDSYADRVDR
-170 ESAEFLE
+170 AEFIE
-177 DLRER
+177 QLRER
-182 LIFMRETLA
+182 LLFMIQLLSA
-191 EDGSIYLHLD
+191 DGSIYVHLD
-201 TKKSHY
+201 YRMHY
-207 LKVMMDEIFGN
+207 YVRCILDEILGKE
-218 ANFRNEIIWQRTS
+218 NFKSEIIWKRTS
-231 ARSDSKT
+231 AHSDSKD
-238 YNHIHDVILFY
+238 YANVHDVILFY
-249 TRSDTWSWNRQYT
+249 SKTSSVKFNALKM
-262 EYDPEYVENFYRYRE
+262 EYSEEHMEKRYVHKE
-277 PDGREFRVSDL
+277 PDGRRFTDGDL
-288 TAAGTRKGSSGMP
+288 VATGLKGGGYRYSWKGITKE
-301 WRGIDPTDKGRH
+301 WRCPIETMQR
-313 WAVPATA
+313 
-320 KGQIPNPYEK
+320 YEAENRLYYTK
-330 DTIKVLE
+330 EGLARI
-337 ELDKRGQIYWPQK
+337 
-350 DGGIP
+350 
-355 GYKRYLDE
+355 KRYLNEAKGAPVSD
-363 MPGTVL
+363 TWL
-369 QSIWTDI
+369 DI
-376 SPVAGQSLD
+376 YPVNSQAIERLN
-385 RTDYPTQK
+385 YPTQK
-393 PEALLER
+393 PESLLER
-400 IIRASSNPGDLI
+400 IILASSNPGDLVVDI
-412 MDVFGGSGT
+412 FGGSGT

-429 DRRWIVCDFGKHAIY
+429 DRRWIVCDFGKHAVY
-444 TMQKRMCLIAESQ
+444 TMQKRICLIAESQ
-457 KLGNPGKKKERYGE
+457 RLATQEKKKVLYNKPPE
-471 APKPFC
+471 PFC

-501 FVMGIFGLTEC
+501 FVMGIFGLTER

-521 VNNVCSLKEGN
+521 VNNVCALKDGN

-546 NVRIDEEYLR
+546 DVRIDEEYLG

-572 IAPETCVRVGETQ
+572 VAPESCVRIGETQ
-585 MKNTRGERVTF
+585 MKNARGERVTF

-639 VEADIKKTSKG
+639 VEIRVKKTAKG
-650 LKINRFTT
+650 LKICSFTT
-658 SILDRNEKRYEGLE
+658 SILNRDEKRYEGLD
-672 GLAMLLIDSDYD
+672 GLAMLMIDSDYA

-704 AAVGA
+704 AAASG

-726 GVIKIR
+726 GVVKVR

>member
-28 LAKKLFPSL
+28 LSKKLFPSL
-37 YSTFDFKTL
+37 YATFDFKTL
-46 KYSRIPTIEYAGK
+46 KDSKIPTIEYAGK

-65 LSEASAF
+65 LNEASAF

-87 KISKGVNQL
+87 KISKGTSQL
-96 ELFKESQA
+96 DLFKESKEHPD
-104 QSDNN
+104 SN

-129 RDPVIKDR
+129 QDPVIKDK
-137 VKGKVKLFYNDP
+137 VKGKVKLICIDP
-149 PFATKAD
+149 PFATKGD
-156 FQSKEGATSYSDKI
+156 FMTKDGEDSYSDKVDR
-170 ESAEFLE
+170 AEFIE
-177 DLRER
+177 QLRER
-182 LIFMRETLA
+182 LIYLRDTL
-191 EDGSIYLHLD
+191 EDDGSIYVHLD
-201 TKKSHY
+201 YRMVHY
-207 LKVMMDEIFGN
+207 IRNILDEIFGPN
-218 ANFRNEIIWQRTS
+218 SFTNEIVWK
-231 ARSDSKT
+231 RSLPHNDPKRYGATHDSILYYRKSSNFIFNQQFSGLSEDYIKSH
-238 YNHIHDVILFY
+238 YNSVD
-249 TRSDTWSWNRQYT
+249 DNGRQYQLT
-262 EYDPEYVENFYRYRE
+262 SLAATGAGPYRRFGDKEIAPPNGNHWRYSQENIDRLMAE
-277 PDGREFRVSDL
+277 GRIVFTS
-288 TAAGTRKGSSGMP
+288 TG
-301 WRGIDPTDKGRH
+301 
-313 WAVPATA
+313 
-320 KGQIPNPYEK
+320 NP
-330 DTIKVLE
+330 
-337 ELDKRGQIYWPQK
+337 R
-350 DGGIP
+350 
-355 GYKRYLDE
+355 YKRYLDE
-363 MPGTVL
+363 MSGPAL
-369 QSIWTDI
+369 QSIWDDI
-376 SPVAGQSLD
+376 LPVNSQAIE
-385 RTDYPTQK
+385 RIDYPTQK

-400 IIRASSNPGDLI
+400 IILASSNPGDLV

-421 TAAVAEKL
+421 TAAVSEKL

-457 KLGNPGKKKERYGE
+457 KLGNRGKKKEKYGE

-501 FVMGIFGLTEC
+501 FVMGIFGLTKR
-512 DDKLAVKYR
+512 DDKLAAKYR
-521 VNNVCSLKEGN
+521 VNNVCTLKEGN

-564 NLKGDYYI
+564 NLKGDYYLV
-572 IAPETCVRVGETQ
+572 APETCVRVGETQ
-585 MKNTRGERVTF
+585 MKNMRGERVTF
-596 KPLTFPYKVLEE
+596 KLLTFPYKVLEE

-613 SIEEQPSSPDN
+613 TIEEQPSSSDN

-639 VEADIKKTSKG
+639 VDVEIKKTAKG
-650 LKINRFTT
+650 FKISRFTT
-658 SILDRNEKRYEGLE
+658 SILDRDEKRYEDLE

-704 AAVGA
+704 AVAGG
-709 LTNKSA
+709 LTEKSA

>member
-1 MNRLDLSD
+1 MTEIKLNEE
-9 DDLLV
+9 DLLT
-14 LQKCLNDGTEPPVE
+14 LQRCLNEGLEPPQE

-37 YSTFDFKTL
+37 YATFDFKTL
-46 KYSRIPTIEYAGK
+46 KDAKIPTIEYAGK
-59 RPEAAI
+59 RSEAAI
-65 LSEASAF
+65 LNEAAAF

-87 KISKGVNQL
+87 KISKAMSQV
-96 ELFKESQA
+96 ELFVESKA
-104 QSDNN
+104 GDDSN

-129 RDPVIKDR
+129 QDPIIKDK
-137 VKGKVKLFYNDP
+137 VKGKVKLIYIDP

-156 FQSKEGATSYSDKI
+156 FAAKEGEDSYADRVDR
-170 ESAEFLE
+170 AEFVE
-177 DLRER
+177 ALRER
-182 LIFMRETLA
+182 LIYMRELLA
-191 EDGSIYLHLD
+191 SDGSIYIHLD
-201 TKKSHY
+201 QRMSHAAK
-207 LKVMMDEIFGN
+207 LVMDEIFGRSS
-218 ANFRNEIIWQRTS
+218 FLNEIVWKRTPFAGSSKARSKKFPVNHDLLLLYTRTS
-231 ARSDSKT
+231 DFTFEHQYEEYSDEYKGRFKYQDDRGYYRKTLLKT
-238 YNHIHDVILFY
+238 YSEETEERLKEEDRFLPPERPGAY
-249 TRSDTWSWNRQYT
+249 PSYKQYLH
-262 EYDPEYVENFYRYRE
+262 E
-277 PDGREFRVSDL
+277 S
-288 TAAGTRKGSSGMP
+288 KG
-301 WRGIDPTDKGRH
+301 K
-313 WAVPATA
+313 
-320 KGQIPNPYEK
+320 QIE
-330 DTIKVLE
+330 D
-337 ELDKRGQIYWPQK
+337 
-350 DGGIP
+350 
-355 GYKRYLDE
+355 
-363 MPGTVL
+363 
-369 QSIWTDI
+369 IWTDLNLAN
-376 SPVAGQSLD
+376 PMANERL
-385 RTDYPTQK
+385 DYPTQK
-393 PEALLER
+393 PEVLLQR
-400 IIRASSNPGDLI
+400 IILASSNPGDLI

-421 TAAVAEKL
+421 TAAVSEKL

-444 TMQKRMCLIAESQ
+444 TMQKRMCQIAESQ
-457 KLGNPGKKKERYGE
+457 KLGNQEKKKKEKYGE
-471 APKPFC
+471 APRPFC

-501 FVMGIFGLTEC
+501 FVMGIFGLTER
-512 DDKLAVKYR
+512 DDKLAAKYHI
-521 VNNVCSLKEGN
+521 NNVCALKEGN

-546 NVRIDEEYLR
+546 NVRVDDEYLR

-585 MKNTRGERVTF
+585 MKNARGDRVAF

-608 VARNF
+608 AARNF
-613 SIEEQPSSPDN
+613 SIEEQPSSPEN

-639 VEADIKKTSKG
+639 VEVEIKKTARG
-650 LKINRFTT
+650 LKISRFTT
-658 SILDRNEKRYEGLE
+658 SILDRGEKCYEGLE
-672 GLAMLLIDSDYD
+672 GLAMLLIDSDYN
-684 EDKGFTVDT
+684 EDKGFAVDT

-704 AAVGA
+704 AAAGR

>member
-1 MNRLDLSD
+1 MNRLDLSE

-14 LQKCLNDGTEPPVE
+14 LQKCLNDGTEPPPE

-37 YSTFDFKTL
+37 YATFDFKTL
-46 KYSRIPTIEYAGK
+46 KDAKIPTIEYAGK
-59 RPEAAI
+59 RSEAAI
-65 LSEASAF
+65 LNEATAF

-87 KISKGVNQL
+87 KISMGMSQV
-96 ELFKESQA
+96 ELFAESKA
-104 QSDNN
+104 GDDSN

-129 RDPVIKDR
+129 QDPIIKDKI
-137 VKGKVKLFYNDP
+137 KGKVKLIYIDP
-149 PFATKAD
+149 PFATKSD
-156 FQSKEGATSYSDKI
+156 FEGDSGESSYSDKI
-170 ESAEFLE
+170 DRAEFIE
-177 DLRER
+177 ALRER
-182 LIFMRETLA
+182 LIYLRELLA
-191 EDGSIYLHLD
+191 EDGSIYVHMDHKLGHYTKIVLD
-201 TKKSHY
+201 EVFGKTSFANAIAWHYSGWNKKLIKGFEKRY
-207 LKVMMDEIFGN
+207 DI
-218 ANFRNEIIWQRTS
+218 
-231 ARSDSKT
+231 
-238 YNHIHDVILFY
+238 ILFY
-249 TRSDTWSWNRQYT
+249 AISSRPVFNSYFEQWASK
-262 EYDPEYVENFYRYRE
+262 EEYVKKRKQKVSVDA
-277 PDGREFRVSDL
+277 DGREYVLSDAGSGERVK
-288 TAAGTRKGSSGMP
+288 T
-301 WRGIDPTDKGRH
+301 
-313 WAVPATA
+313 
-320 KGQIPNPYEK
+320 Y
-330 DTIKVLE
+330 LE
-337 ELDKRGQIYWPQK
+337 DVMKQGVVVDDVWQLDKINNSATESVG
-350 DGGIP
+350 
-355 GYKRYLDE
+355 
-363 MPGTVL
+363 
-369 QSIWTDI
+369 
-376 SPVAGQSLD
+376 
-385 RTDYPTQK
+385 YPTQK

-400 IIRASSNPGDLI
+400 IILASSNPGDLV

-444 TMQKRMCLIAESQ
+444 TMQKRMCLISESQ
-457 KLGNPGKKKERYGE
+457 KLGTKTKKKEKYGQP
-471 APKPFC
+471 PKPFC
-477 VVSVGA
+477 VISVGA

-501 FVMGIFGLTEC
+501 FVMGIFGLTER
-512 DDKLAVKYR
+512 DDNLAAKYR
-521 VNNVCSLKEGN
+521 VNNVCALKEGN

-585 MKNTRGERVTF
+585 IKNSRGDRVTF

-613 SIEEQPSSPDN
+613 TIEEQPSSSDN

-639 VEADIKKTSKG
+639 VDVEIKKTAKG
-650 LKINRFTT
+650 FKISRFTT
-658 SILDRNEKRYEGLE
+658 SILDRSEKRYEGLD

-693 VIYQKD
+693 VVYQKD
-699 IKDNE
+699 IKDHE
-704 AAVGA
+704 AVAGG
-709 LTNKSA
+709 LKEKSA

-726 GVIKIR
+726 GVIQIL